1 LGIPVHFRRLSNTDW
16 EWIEE
21 HFEKKT
27 Q

>member
-21 HFEKKT
+21 HFEKKIE
-27 Q
+27 